1 MPRQLED
8 PTSVADLFSTF
19 RAARPGTTAQAV
31 QLSRL
36 NEIVAARTIPIAY
49 KSPTDFQA
57 ALQSL
62 SPEQR
67 AFVLERLSLGLPA
80 PVTQVGPAGQMDQVF
95 FPVELDVELPKQ
107 IYDREAS
114 AGENMTGQNLRTS
127 YDQIGTLVEGR
138 QVGPGV
144 MAAWVGAAYGDQWSE

>member
-49 KSPTDFQA
+49 KSPTDFQS
-57 ALQSL
+57 ALQAL

-67 AFVLERLSLGLPA
+67 TFVLERLSLGLPA

-95 FPVELDVELPKQ
+95 FPVEIDVEIPKQ
-107 IYDREAS
+107 ILEREQI
-114 AGENMTGQNLRTS
+114 AGEDMTAANLQTS
-127 YDQIGTLVEGR
+127 YEQIGTLVEGR

-144 MAAWVGAAYGDQWSE
+144 MGAWVGAAYGDQWSD